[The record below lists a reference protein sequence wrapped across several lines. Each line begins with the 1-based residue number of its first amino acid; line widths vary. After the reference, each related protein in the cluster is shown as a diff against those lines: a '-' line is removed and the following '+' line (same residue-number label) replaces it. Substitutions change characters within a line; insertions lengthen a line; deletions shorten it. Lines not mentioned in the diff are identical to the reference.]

1 MNNEIKNLAFKGGG
15 VKGIA
20 YVGSLQALEDKGI
33 TNQVIGFSGTS
44 AGSIVAALAACRIKA
59 ADLKSFLANTNYEKF
74 KDKGGFYNFIKDL
87 TEDFGIYQGDYFL
100 NEWFKPFLKQQG
112 IDSEI
117 TFKGVKHK
125 FGTNLKVYATD
136 LNVQSIK
143 EFSVEATPNI
153 QIAYAVRAS
162 MSIPLFFKAWKFPG
176 NDPNNHIYVDGGVMY
191 NYPIDAFDSGNSPL
205 DQTLGFFLLDLTGK
219 PAVSNNLDYGFSH
232 LETYIKSLFEAILN
246 AQNYDVQHNNFEI
259 KRTVQVNDL
268 GISAIDFG
276 ITSVQAN
283 ALYQMGYDA
292 TNNFLKG
299 IS

>member
-15 VKGIA
+15 VKGVA
-20 YVGSLQALEDKGI
+20 YVGALQALEDEQI
-33 TNQVIGFSGTS
+33 MNQIIGFSGTS

-59 ADLKSFLANTNYEKF
+59 ADLNSFLGNTNYEKF
-74 KDKGGFYNFIKDL
+74 KDKGGFFDFIKDL
-87 TEDFGIYQGDYFL
+87 TEDFGLYEGDYFL
-100 NEWFKPFLKQQG
+100 NDWFKAFLKQQG

-117 TFKGVKHK
+117 TFKGVKDK
-125 FGTNLKVYATD
+125 FSTDLKVYTTD

-143 EFSVEATPNI
+143 EFSVETTPDI

-176 NDPNNHIYVDGGVMY
+176 NDPDNHIYVDGGVMY
-191 NYPIDAFDSGNSPL
+191 NYPIDAFDSGNSTL

-219 PAVSNNLDYGFSH
+219 PPVPNKLEYGFSN
-232 LETYIKSLFEAILN
+232 LETYIKSLVESILS
-246 AQNYDVQHNNFEI
+246 AQNYQVKHNNFEL

-276 ITSVQAN
+276 ITSAQAK
-283 ALYQMGYDA
+283 ALYQSGYDS
-292 TNNFLKG
+292 TINFLKG
-299 IS
+299 